1 MDHGSDPTRS
11 DCLRDAGR
19 DSSTDIIA
27 VRDTKR
33 SFLNVL
39 YTNAQS
45 IVNKIDE
52 MRAIVAINN
61 PDILIITETWTN
73 ESVSNDLLCISGY
86 DVIERRD
93 RNDTDRGRGGGI
105 IVYVKKT
112 LYAWREDCDT
122 VFNQCG
128 MIGVKMKNADLR
140 ILAIYRSPN
149 STKTNDDEL
158 CSFIEKMNGTYII
171 CGDLNFP
178 DIRWQTGC
186 AGPKGRRFL
195 ETIHDKFLS
204 QHVETATHDS
214 GNTLDLI
221 ISSEDDLVSDVEM
234 CGKIG
239 KSDHTMIKYRVN
251 IDATRSNNAKMSRNF
266 RRANCDEMR
275 RLMNRDWKQLMEG
288 KNVNEMWFILKELL
302 ETAIT
307 EHVPMRK
314 ARRTD
319 EPKWLDAELRKK
331 ISVKRKAWDEWKRTG
346 RVTERVAY
354 AKEERECRRM
364 IRNKKNTVERND
376 RKEP

>member
-1 MDHGSDPTRS
+1 MRN
-11 DCLRDAGR
+11 AGR
-19 DSSTDIIA
+19 D
-27 VRDTKR
+27 VKR

-45 IVNKIDE
+45 LVNKIDE

-186 AGPKGRRFL
+186 AGPKG
-195 ETIHDKFLS
+195 
-204 QHVETATHDS
+204 
-214 GNTLDLI
+214 
-221 ISSEDDLVSDVEM
+221 
-234 CGKIG
+234 
-239 KSDHTMIKYRVN
+239 
-251 IDATRSNNAKMSRNF
+251 
-266 RRANCDEMR
+266 
-275 RLMNRDWKQLMEG
+275 
-288 KNVNEMWFILKELL
+288 
-302 ETAIT
+302 
-307 EHVPMRK
+307 
-314 ARRTD
+314 
-319 EPKWLDAELRKK
+319 
-331 ISVKRKAWDEWKRTG
+331 
-346 RVTERVAY
+346 
-354 AKEERECRRM
+354 
-364 IRNKKNTVERND
+364 
-376 RKEP
+376 